1 MGTKGENNLFPPFAE
16 STLSNKTRCMQEYY
30 VAFRGLPGF
39 RRLYIEH
46 TEYACRDIFFLY
58 RDIGATPADF
68 TESIFIIAFLCI

>member
-46 TEYACRDIFFLY
+46 TKSMHAETSFF
-58 RDIGATPADF
+58 F
-68 TESIFIIAFLCI
+68 TGI